1 MNSYSGVLLSIMLSI
16 SSHLGNLLKGN
27 GNFCGHLRFCNLFIP
42 TAIDDAFLA
51 SIKILDGTLNKKKK
65 KCCNKNPVSRGYV
78 GLELV
83 VICVL
88 NLHRIFGS
96 TFL

>member
-1 MNSYSGVLLSIMLSI
+1 M
-16 SSHLGNLLKGN
+16 GNLLKGN

-65 KCCNKNPVSRGYV
+65 KM
-78 GLELV
+78 L
-83 VICVL
+83 
-88 NLHRIFGS
+88 
-96 TFL
+96 